1 MKIAFICLALVLAGS
16 SVAAAHGKKATVTAA
31 KACACLSI
39 KAPVAA
45 KLDCIAT
52 GTATATQT
60 DATNAKPHL
69 GYENAWALP
78 SFGL

>member
-1 MKIAFICLALVLAGS
+1 MKIAFVCLALVLAGS

-39 KAPVAA
+39 KASVAA
-45 KLDCIAT
+45 KLDCTAT
-52 GTATATQT
+52 GTSTQT

-69 GYENAWALP
+69 GYENAWTIP